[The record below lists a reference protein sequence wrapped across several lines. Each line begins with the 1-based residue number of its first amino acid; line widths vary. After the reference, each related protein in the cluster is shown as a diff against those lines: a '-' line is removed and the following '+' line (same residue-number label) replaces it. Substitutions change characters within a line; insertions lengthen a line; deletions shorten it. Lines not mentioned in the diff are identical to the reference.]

1 MRAKLARL
9 CDRAHPS
16 LWAVL
21 AGYLLLIVARLV
33 DAAVTFPGLATA
45 LAVIFEPIIFIVP
58 GGLCML
64 WQRREAGGQDGGLR
78 SLWLVRPSARRIP
91 ICAAALVGLA
101 CLGTVLT
108 VLLCGSDAQVAG
120 FELYNT
126 FPAHTDGTVADFIRL
141 TLCYALLPA
150 VCEEFVFRGL
160 VCRDY
165 RGDGAA
171 VSVLAGSLLFGLLHL
186 DLRLL
191 PLYIACGAVLCLL
204 LYATRSLA
212 CCIAVHLL
220 YNMFGIF
227 IQPYLTTLYLTT
239 GSRALFLMI
248 SVALLL
254 IAAAVFCG
262 CAARLYSARGDAE
275 VDYPVALP
283 LTSRLEALR
292 RCAMSLPLWLCVIV
306 FVIGAVVF

>member
-1 MRAKLARL
+1 MHMRAAFARL

-33 DAAVTFPGLATA
+33 DAAVTSPALATA
-45 LAVIFEPIIFIVP
+45 LAVIFELAVFAVP
-58 GGLCML
+58 GVLCRL
-64 WQRREAGGQDGGLR
+64 WQRRGANGELR
-78 SLWLVRPSARRIP
+78 SLWLSRPSARRVP
-91 ICAAALVGLA
+91 ICAAAVVGLA
-101 CLGTVLT
+101 CLGTLLT
-108 VLLCGSDAQVAG
+108 VLLCGNDAQVVG
-120 FELYNT
+120 FELYST
-126 FPAHTDGTVADFIRL
+126 FRVHTDGSAADVLRL
-141 TLCYALLPA
+141 TFCYALLPA

-160 VCRDY
+160 VCCDY

-171 VSVLAGSLLFGLLHL
+171 VTVLVSSLLFGLLHL
-186 DLRLL
+186 DARLL

-204 LYATRSLA
+204 LFATRSLT

-227 IQPYLTTLYLTT
+227 VQPYLTTLYLTT

-248 SVALLL
+248 SMALLL
-254 IAAAVFCG
+254 ITAAVFCG

-275 VDYPVALP
+275 VDYPIDLT

-292 RCAMSLPLWLCVIV
+292 RCATSLPLWLCAIV
-306 FVIGAVVF
+306 FVIGVLAF